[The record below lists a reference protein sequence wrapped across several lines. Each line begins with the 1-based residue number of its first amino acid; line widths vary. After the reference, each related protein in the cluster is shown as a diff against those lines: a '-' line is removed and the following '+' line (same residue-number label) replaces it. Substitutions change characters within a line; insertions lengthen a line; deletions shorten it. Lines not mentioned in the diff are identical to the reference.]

1 MTIKGKKI
9 STTKLLVTFLFIN
22 CTLLEIFTGWVTIW
36 NLVLARDVGT
46 SIDFTPL
53 ITLIGVVIGEVF
65 GFAIYALKSMKENT
79 KGGIVYEQECQ
90 KWGSPPKE
98 NYEEEV

>member
-9 STTKLLVTFLFIN
+9 STTKILVTFLFIN
-22 CTLLEIFTGWVTIW
+22 CTLLEIFTGWMTIW
-36 NLVLARDVGT
+36 NLILARDVGA

-79 KGGIVYEQECQ
+79 KGGLVYEQECQ
-90 KWGSPPKE
+90 KWSATKEE
-98 NYEEEV
+98 NYEEGV

>member
-9 STTKLLVTFLFIN
+9 STTKLLITFLFIN
-22 CTLLEIFTGWVTIW
+22 CTLLEIFTGWITIW
-36 NLVLARDVGT
+36 NLILARDVGAT
-46 SIDFTPL
+46 IDFTPL

-90 KWGSPPKE
+90 KWSNTKE
-98 NYEEEV
+98 EFNEEGV